1 MRAAGPRAL
10 GLLASIAGCDGAT
23 SLGALVLSD
32 ASAPADVVRVRVA
45 GPLRCVAAPPDEPG
59 IRVDPAATP
68 YAIAHVVEG
77 PRGGPWVDG
86 EAYYSPPSIALFL
99 ADPRCGV
106 RVARYAVH
114 IGTGP
119 AVGDDCVAGTLGA
132 VAVQIRNNGTNPGL
146 CLQFGGDAT
155 GFAVAAL
162 DQALTRATPFERS
175 PWTGVCA
182 VLGVQREAA
191 IGVDARG
198 VRWFRRYDFAFAPVT
213 AAAPLPRAPEVVA
226 PAALTHLGTWLS
238 LWTTRSAGAEG
249 LRAEWIT
256 DDGAARAFGSPP
268 AGWFL
273 GATPV
278 RLLTARE
285 HENGLLALLRLSG
298 GRGVSLGAALLCP
311 DDTVRTRRLVD
322 LDVERAVLRQYGPFF
337 ALVTQRSLGGDGVIE
352 LTLLASDLSW
362 RRAPREL
369 LRAQGLVLHDV
380 IGSDSP
386 DELLVWHSIAIT
398 GGEQRLLVGSLRPE
412 R

>member
-1 MRAAGPRAL
+1 VRAAGPLAL

-23 SLGALVLSD
+23 SLGALALSD
-32 ASAPADVVRVRVA
+32 ASAPADVVRARVA
-45 GPLRCVAAPPDEPG
+45 GPLRCVAAPPEEPG

-68 YAIAHVVEG
+68 YAIGRVIVG
-77 PRGGPWVDG
+77 PRGGPWIDG
-86 EAYYSPPSIALFL
+86 DAYYSPPSIALFL

-106 RVARYAVH
+106 RVARYVVH

-119 AVGDDCVAGTLGA
+119 AVSDDCVVGTLGA
-132 VAVQIRNNGTNPGL
+132 VGVRMRHNGTNPGL
-146 CLQFGGDAT
+146 CLQFGGEAP

-162 DQALTRATPFERS
+162 DQALTRTTPFERS
-175 PWTGVCA
+175 PWIGACS
-182 VLGVQREAA
+182 VLGDQREAA
-191 IGVDARG
+191 IGVDALSA
-198 VRWFRRYDFAFAPVT
+198 RWFRRYDFAFAPVT
-213 AAAPLPRAPEVVA
+213 AAAPLPTAPEVVA

-238 LWTTRSAGAEG
+238 LWTTRSAGGEG
-249 LRAEWIT
+249 LRAESIA

-268 AGWFL
+268 AGWFPD
-273 GATPV
+273 ATSL

-337 ALVTQRSLGGDGVIE
+337 ALVTQRSLGSDGVIE
-352 LTLLASDLSW
+352 LTLFASDLSW
-362 RRAPREL
+362 RREPREI
-369 LRAQGLVLHDV
+369 LRAPGLVLHDV
-380 IGSDSP
+380 IGSDFP